1 MSLLCRIAT
10 LSLVATLTNCRKPS
24 SVLSTVLIIIFF
36 FFTVNDAY
44 GTEAQLFSFPT
55 YELFSLIRILP
66 WVYHVKIWFIWKLI
80 RLVVMVDPA
89 LSWKICFIRIRIRQA
104 LKHYLPCECLLC
116 LVCLHLL
123 PVVPLLVKLTTNRV
137 IITPRGAT
145 KPSIIKKSLILQ
157 IFFKIQK
164 HHFQINGKVGQL
176 KKRKRVLC
184 WSIYIYILL
193 VPDNNTTI
201 ICFVPL

>member
-1 MSLLCRIAT
+1 MKHNEIVEILYIYTVPLPHTVLTINTTVTAIYVRKFVHIFTSRISF
-10 LSLVATLTNCRKPS
+10 LS
-24 SVLSTVLIIIFF
+24 SVFLKF
-36 FFTVNDAY
+36 
-44 GTEAQLFSFPT
+44 
-55 YELFSLIRILP
+55 
-66 WVYHVKIWFIWKLI
+66 VKIWFIWKLI